1 MYWPLDE
8 GFGEEGAVWARRWQ
22 EGLSNPDGPYQPSCP
37 QDPSQQGPPT
47 GASAPHTHLPTTMGQ
62 QQLLLLVLGIVIVG
76 LAVVVGIQ
84 AFGENQRKAN
94 NDALVNDGIRIASDA
109 QAWALKPTAFGGGDG
124 DFLNG
129 ADDMTMQD
137 LGYQP
142 DANDIYSNVNGNFEV
157 TVTDAQNIVIEGCS
171 RSAFGNQDV
180 DDGTTVTNEDSF
192 NKITVTVSGFGAGDI
207 TTSSEAA
214 VAGDCPTPA

>member
-1 MYWPLDE
+1 
-8 GFGEEGAVWARRWQ
+8 
-22 EGLSNPDGPYQPSCP
+22 
-37 QDPSQQGPPT
+37 
-47 GASAPHTHLPTTMGQ
+47 MGQ

-124 DFLNG
+124 DFLL
-129 ADDMTMQD
+129 ADGSDMDLDD

-142 DANDIYSNVNGNFEV
+142 DANGVYSNVNGNFEV
-157 TVTDAQNIVIEGCS
+157 TVNGANDIAIEGCS
-171 RSAFGNQDV
+171 RSAFGDQDP
-180 DDGTTVTNEDSF
+180 DGNGAQDSF
-192 NKITVTVSGFGAGDI
+192 NKITVSVTGFGAGDI
-207 TTSSEAA
+207 STTSTAA
-214 VAGDCPTPA
+214 VAADCPTPA